1 MKLSEY
7 QYKIECLK
15 GEHNLIADALS
26 RSPVESEQHV
36 DVASL
41 NVFGIKMTT
50 DWIAAL
56 QKSDDE
62 VTGIITKIE
71 LNDPTTRDKY
81 IIENGRL
88 YRITEG
94 RWRLYLPADLRYD
107 VVSTTHRELVHLGVD
122 KTLSKVKE
130 NFYFPKMR
138 EFVTKYVNR
147 CIHCM
152 FYKVPKKGDLYW
164 HPLDKGNE
172 PFQVIH
178 LDHVGPFVLT
188 ERDNKYIL
196 TIVDGFSKYVVL
208 RAVKD
213 VTATE
218 TVYFVREYI
227 CTYGRP
233 ERIITDRGTA
243 FTAAAFERFCH
254 ELNINHIKIA
264 SKSPRSNGQAEI
276 INGIAIKCLAMATE
290 HPDNVDW
297 DLKSMEV
304 QWGINNSK
312 HRITGCVPSDVVYR
326 HKMDNRVDDP
336 LSREVSKLNAVKCKK
351 DSEINPTEALRKNRE
366 SELQKNISKKE
377 KTGEVSKGEHSAN

>member
-1 MKLSEY
+1 
-7 QYKIECLK
+7 
-15 GEHNLIADALS
+15 
-26 RSPVESEQHV
+26 
-36 DVASL
+36 
-41 NVFGIKMTT
+41 
-50 DWIAAL
+50 
-56 QKSDDE
+56 
-62 VTGIITKIE
+62 
-71 LNDPTTRDKY
+71 
-81 IIENGRL
+81 
-88 YRITEG
+88 
-94 RWRLYLPADLRYD
+94 
-107 VVSTTHRELVHLGVD
+107 VD

-138 EFVTKYVNR
+138 EFLTKYVNL
-147 CIHCM
+147 CVNCV

-196 TIVDGFSKYVVL
+196 TIVDGFSKFVVL

-218 TVYFVREYI
+218 TVYFVRKYI

-243 FTAAAFERFCH
+243 FTAAAFEKFCH
-254 ELNINHIKIA
+254 ELNINHIMIA

-276 INGIAIKCLAMATE
+276 INGIAIKWLAMATE
-290 HPDNVDW
+290 HPDNADW
-297 DLKSMEV
+297 DLKTMEV

-312 HRITGCVPSDVVYR
+312 HRITGYVPSNVFYR
-326 HKMDNRVDDP
+326 HKIDSRVDDP

-351 DSEINPTEALRKNRE
+351 DSEINPTGHYGKTGKANCKKYLKEKKNRR
-366 SELQKNISKKE
+366 SFKRG
-377 KTGEVSKGEHSAN
+377 T